1 MTLSALEV
9 FPNCQGAGS
18 CTVMAQN
25 GKQTGARVPSNESPL
40 PGGARYLRAW
50 MTALELTAPEV
61 VARSVAW
68 LEARSERDPDFRE
81 RWQAY
86 QQGTER
92 LPQSERPLSQ
102 VTLSRLLHGHER
114 PKASTLI
121 KLAAALGITPVELQS
136 PPPSKPRGAHSHFAR
151 GRTSEGATRYLGE
164 WMAALNLTA
173 SEVARRSLLL
183 FEQRK
188 NEDPELRIR
197 LEHLKPG
204 QRLPLADTPLR
215 YKAIRTLLRG
225 GTSPHMGTLQRLAE
239 ALGIPLEKLLQP
251 PSQEETLAP

>member
-1 MTLSALEV
+1 
-9 FPNCQGAGS
+9 
-18 CTVMAQN
+18 MAQN
-25 GKQTGARVPSNESPL
+25 DKQAGARVPPNEVP
-40 PGGARYLRAW
+40 PEGGARYLQGW
-50 MTALELTAPEV
+50 ITALKLTAPEV

-68 LEARSERDPDFRE
+68 LEARAERDPDFRE

-86 QQGTER
+86 QQGIER

-121 KLAAALGITPVELQS
+121 KLAAALDITPAELQS
-136 PPPSKPRGAHSHFAR
+136 PPPSKPRESRFHFAR
-151 GRTSEGATRYLGE
+151 GRTTEGATRYLGE

-173 SEVARRSLLL
+173 SEVARRSLVL

-188 NEDPELRIR
+188 KVDPELRKR

-204 QRLPLADTPLR
+204 QRLPLADTPLH
-215 YKAIRTLLRG
+215 YKAVRSLLRG
-225 GTSPHMGTLQRLAE
+225 GTSPHMGTMQRLAE
-239 ALGIPLEKLLQP
+239 ALGIPLEKLLRP
-251 PSQEETLAP
+251 PSREETLAPLSGWAEGGRAGKESLR